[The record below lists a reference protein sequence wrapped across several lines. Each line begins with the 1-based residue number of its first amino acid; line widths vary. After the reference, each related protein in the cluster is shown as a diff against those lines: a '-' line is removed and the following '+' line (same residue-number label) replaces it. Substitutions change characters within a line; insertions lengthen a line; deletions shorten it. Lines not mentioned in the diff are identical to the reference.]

1 MRMILNILG
10 AAAIALSAT
19 SCSFID
25 NQEVAPTYE
34 KSTLV
39 NVGDTAPDFTVN
51 LISGESVT
59 LSQFQGKTVLLVFFD
74 SKCPDCQAQLALL
87 DGVINTF
94 ADKKFEVL
102 TISRGEKRDA
112 VREYIDNMGYKFK
125 VGVDPTKEIYSLY
138 ATYYVPRCYVIDS
151 LGHVVAL
158 SAEYDSAE
166 FELIVKVINSL
177 TKL

>member
-1 MRMILNILG
+1 MKILV
-10 AAAIALSAT
+10 AAAVAISAVA
-19 SCSFID
+19 CGVMD
-25 NQEVAPTYE
+25 NSEEAPTHE

-39 NVGDTAPDFTVN
+39 NVGDIAPDFTVN
-51 LISGESVT
+51 LLSGESLT
-59 LSQFQGKTVLLVFFD
+59 LSQMRGKTVLLVFFD

-87 DGVINTF
+87 DGVIETF

-112 VREYIDNMGYKFK
+112 VREYIDNLGYKFK

-151 LGHVVAL
+151 LGRVVAL

-177 TKL
+177 TLLF

>member
-1 MRMILNILG
+1 MIMKILV
-10 AAAIALSAT
+10 AAAVAISAVA
-19 SCSFID
+19 CSVMD
-25 NQEVAPTYE
+25 NSEEAPSYE

-39 NVGDTAPDFTVN
+39 NVGDVAPDFTVN
-51 LISGESVT
+51 LLSGESVT
-59 LSQFQGKTVLLVFFD
+59 LSHLQGKTVLLIFFD

-87 DGVINTF
+87 DGVMEIF
-94 ADKKFEVL
+94 ADQKFEL
-102 TISRGEKRDA
+102 LAISRGEKRDA

-151 LGHVVAL
+151 LGRVVAL

-166 FELIVKVINSL
+166 FELLVKVINSL